1 MSDFLSK
8 FEEAKESEKNAETVV
23 EPSSRSSRKEK
34 TAAAG
39 EEGIEHDPSFKK
51 EAAEKRLLGLA
62 ALLGLLILSGFLFFQ
77 LAYVRLDNFVDKE
90 ISEVREW
97 AAEHD
102 LAVAVTPA
110 YNEAPANQVIAQEE
124 AARSRVRKRSTL
136 HLTVSQGPDPEEKLA
151 LPDFM
156 EMTRDEAA
164 EWIEKIKPAI

>member
-1 MSDFLSK
+1 M
-8 FEEAKESEKNAETVV
+8 
-23 EPSSRSSRKEK
+23 
-34 TAAAG
+34 
-39 EEGIEHDPSFKK
+39 
-51 EAAEKRLLGLA
+51 
-62 ALLGLLILSGFLFFQ
+62 
-77 LAYVRLDNFVDKE
+77 DKE

>member
-8 FEEAKESEKNAETVV
+8 FEEEPKEPDKESATAKA
-23 EPSSRSSRKEK
+23 PSSRASRKEK
-34 TAAAG
+34 GSASL
-39 EEGIEHDPSFKK
+39 EGDRTRSLLQKK
-51 EAAEKRLLGLA
+51 RRKKRLLGLA
-62 ALLGLLILSGFLFFQ
+62 ALLGLFILSGFLFFQ

-156 EMTRDEAA
+156 EMTRNEAA